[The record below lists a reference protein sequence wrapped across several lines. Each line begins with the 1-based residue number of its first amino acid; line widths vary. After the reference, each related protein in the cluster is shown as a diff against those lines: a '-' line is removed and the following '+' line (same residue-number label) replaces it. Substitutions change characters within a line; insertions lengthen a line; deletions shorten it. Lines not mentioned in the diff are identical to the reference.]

1 MILIFKLLYQYYY
14 KRIKGFVLI
23 AFQSSSNLPKKSLSV
38 VFCFINCKVKMVTPV
53 EGQVVDQV
61 DQVSSYNCEVT
72 NKYAMVDEE
81 VDMDPLEYVAMVEA
95 RKAKEKEEKR
105 KLKEKEVKDKKNKLM
120 NPPKKEQKKGNDY
133 KRGDE
138 AKENQEERKPREYK
152 IRGPPRY
159 NRRYNNEGD
168 EERRPRNF
176 NGDRPRRNFQDRRPR
191 DGEQAEGQVVDGQE
205 KGQYR
210 PRRQYN
216 NDRRFNGEKK
226 QWDGERRPR
235 QFDGERRPF
244 NGDRKPYYNNRNQ
257 ENDEEQ
263 EQGAPRRYNYRR
275 NNGGY
280 QKRYQNN
287 RGNQENAGEVDWDAA
302 AEPKAEEPEKV
313 TEENA
318 ENAAPADANVEKE
331 SSEVKEEPQAEE
343 KKEEEPEVFTLDE
356 YKKQQGEKK
365 KHQFEVRKPNEGHED
380 ATWKTMKK
388 LEKAKLED
396 SADEEEEEVVQDV
409 QGNKKDISKKFQFR
423 FQNPVR
429 RGGFKKNFDRDQ
441 EGGNPRDGGRQR
453 YPPRNRDN
461 RGFGGRG
468 RNNFNGGQRRNNQP
482 KKEKVML
489 DNEAEFP
496 ALG

>member
-1 MILIFKLLYQYYY
+1 M
-14 KRIKGFVLI
+14 G
-23 AFQSSSNLPKKSLSV
+23 
-38 VFCFINCKVKMVTPV
+38 
-53 EGQVVDQV
+53 
-61 DQVSSYNCEVT
+61 
-72 NKYAMVDEE
+72 EE
-81 VDMDPLEYVAMVEA
+81 FDMDPLEYIAMVEA

-105 KLKEKEVKDKKNKLM
+105 KLKEKELKDKKNKLM
-120 NPPKKEQKKGNDY
+120 NPPKKEQNKGNDY

-138 AKENQEERKPREYK
+138 AKENQEERKPREYR

-235 QFDGERRPF
+235 EFDGERRPF

-318 ENAAPADANVEKE
+318 ENAAPADANV
-331 SSEVKEEPQAEE
+331 
-343 KKEEEPEVFTLDE
+343 
-356 YKKQQGEKK
+356 
-365 KHQFEVRKPNEGHED
+365 
-380 ATWKTMKK
+380 
-388 LEKAKLED
+388 EKAKLED

-489 DNEAEFP
+489 DDEAEFP